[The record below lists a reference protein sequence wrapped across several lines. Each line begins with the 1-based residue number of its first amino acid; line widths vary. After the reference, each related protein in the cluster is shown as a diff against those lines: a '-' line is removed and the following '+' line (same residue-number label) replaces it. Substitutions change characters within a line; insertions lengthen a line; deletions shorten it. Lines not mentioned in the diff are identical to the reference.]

1 MSRLIRREPATPWKE
16 APYVDKKLA
25 GLSVWTWVTVVYYV
39 LWLGFAG
46 LIARQPYPAATKA
59 EMMIIS
65 FGVGLNWAVGAWL
78 IEREGRVRR

>member
-1 MSRLIRREPATPWKE
+1 
-16 APYVDKKLA
+16 
-25 GLSVWTWVTVVYYV
+25 VVYYV